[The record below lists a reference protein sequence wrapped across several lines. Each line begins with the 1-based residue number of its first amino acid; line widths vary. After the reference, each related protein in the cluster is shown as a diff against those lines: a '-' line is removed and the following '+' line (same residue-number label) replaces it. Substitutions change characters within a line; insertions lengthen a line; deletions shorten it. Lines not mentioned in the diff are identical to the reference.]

1 MTDAIEEMLMI
12 DPPAPVASHCR
23 IAACDANSTPER
35 STSSTWSQLVRRDAA
50 NRLDDVNSGVV
61 HQHIEAT
68 ELCDCMLNQE
78 VAAFGIGC
86 VESSGH
92 RLAAIRVDG
101 IRSSSHA
108 ILVDVGDHYLRAVS
122 GQPSRER
129 LAKAARGSG
138 DDCDATRQ
146 IEQCWCHSVSFSSR
160 AQAI

>member
-1 MTDAIEEMLMI
+1 MVPT
-12 DPPAPVASHCR
+12 R
-23 IAACDANSTPER
+23 
-35 STSSTWSQLVRRDAA
+35 WRDATD
-50 NRLDDVNSGVV
+50 RLEDINGGVV
-61 HQHIEAT
+61 HQHIEVA
-68 ELCDCMLNQE
+68 ELGDCMLNEE

-101 IRSSSHA
+101 IRGSSRA

-129 LAKAARGSG
+129 LAKAARGTG

-146 IEQCWCHSVSFSSR
+146 IEQCGATPSPSLVGRRQFKRSNQMK
-160 AQAI
+160 AQATIGR